1 MQAAQKVE
9 RFIKERRQ
17 TDEKL
22 VGWVLYVFLLSW
34 ITFGVYPIIVFWKRI
49 ARADNFRERKRNYY
63 ESVIEYTKQYAEET
77 GKFDAMYNE
86 VNDLDGAVKD
96 TFTDKIK
103 PINPGLSLVLTIVTV
118 GIWGL
123 YVLYRLDKFWWE
135 IQEFEQDFDDSVS
148 QMWAKLGIVRYPISF
163 TPRQSVKRSF
173 GLYLGLSVL
182 TVGVWSLVW
191 DYKVHTDPDSLYP
204 EFHSAEDAVLNAVRN
219 APVPAM
225 N

>member
-1 MQAAQKVE
+1 
-9 RFIKERRQ
+9 
-17 TDEKL
+17 
-22 VGWVLYVFLLSW
+22 
-34 ITFGVYPIIVFWKRI
+34 
-49 ARADNFRERKRNYY
+49 
-63 ESVIEYTKQYAEET
+63 
-77 GKFDAMYNE
+77 
-86 VNDLDGAVKD
+86 
-96 TFTDKIK
+96 
-103 PINPGLSLVLTIVTV
+103 
-118 GIWGL
+118 
-123 YVLYRLDKFWWE
+123 
-135 IQEFEQDFDDSVS
+135 
-148 QMWAKLGIVRYPISF
+148 MWAKLGIVRYPISF